1 MTCDST
7 CITAANM
14 ITIHIYADILKDDI
28 TNNSTAVGRFE
39 NRFTKIVNLMEIT
52 IQCSSKLTFTGKVR
66 WHDYICCKFIFPIQ
80 ISNIA

>member
-7 CITAANM
+7 CITTANM
-14 ITIHIYADILKDDI
+14 ITFHIYADTLKDDI

-52 IQCSSKLTFTGKVR
+52 ILILLAVKYTV
-66 WHDYICCKFIFPIQ
+66 
-80 ISNIA
+80 IAS